1 MTDAKQRLTH
11 LIELAST
18 DAPENRRTLAVELC
32 DLLIDWPPHYP
43 AAMREPF
50 EALLEKTVRII
61 DCETRRALIAKL
73 ASRHETPVTLLNEF
87 YFDAP
92 EDTRDAIVLRN
103 ALMDGAG
110 TMPASHTDEAALVT
124 AARSKSQDQFTESFA
139 SLLGIER
146 RTADR
151 ILHDHSG
158 RALAV
163 ACKGAHL
170 GRATFSALAVLSEAG
185 MALEAARDRLSSFDS
200 VPLTGAERLLDYWR
214 TQKAA

>member
-1 MTDAKQRLTH
+1 
-11 LIELAST
+11 
-18 DAPENRRTLAVELC
+18 
-32 DLLIDWPPHYP
+32 
-43 AAMREPF
+43 MREPF

-61 DCETRRALIAKL
+61 DGETRRALIAKL

-92 EDTRDAIVLRN
+92 EDTREAIVLRN
-103 ALMDGAG
+103 ALMDGTSTTPG
-110 TMPASHTDEAALVT
+110 HTDEAALVT
-124 AARSKSQDQFTESFA
+124 AARSKPQDQFTESFA
-139 SLLGIER
+139 SLLGIAR
-146 RTADR
+146 ATADR

-158 RALAV
+158 RALAL

-185 MALEAARDRLSSFDS
+185 MALDAARERLSSFDS

-214 TQKAA
+214 SHKAA

>member
-11 LIELAST
+11 LIELATT
-18 DAPENRRTLAVELC
+18 DAPETRRMLAVELC

-61 DCETRRALIAKL
+61 DYETRRALIAKL

-92 EDTRDAIVLRN
+92 DDTRDAIVLRN

-110 TMPASHTDEAALVT
+110 ATPASHTDEAALVT
-124 AARSKSQDQFTESFA
+124 AARSKQPDQFTEAFA
-139 SLLGIER
+139 SLLGIAR
-146 RTADR
+146 NTADR

-185 MALEAARDRLSSFDS
+185 MPLNAARERLSSFDS

-214 TQKAA
+214 SHKAA